1 MLSSVASAASSVL
14 DHFMTPEA
22 LQARVLYRDADI
34 LIIDKPAGLAVHAGP
49 RTVRDL
55 EALLPALRFDGRAP
69 PRLAHRLDTDT
80 SGCLVLARHAK
91 ALTRLGRAFS
101 GRDVEKTYW
110 AVVEGGPAVDLGRI
124 DVPLRKVSDKTG
136 WKILADAQ
144 GQPAVTGFRVLGR
157 AEGFAWL
164 ELTPATG
171 RTHQLRVHASEAGWP
186 MVGDPFYG
194 SGRTADRPLHLMARR
209 ISLPPLGLNRPAA
222 SAEAPPPAHMRA
234 LLRACGFEE

>member
-1 MLSSVASAASSVL
+1 
-14 DHFMTPEA
+14 MTPEA

-49 RTVRDL
+49 KTLRDL
-55 EALLPALRFDGRAP
+55 EALLPALRFDGREV

-110 AVVEGGPAVDLGRI
+110 AVVEGGPQVDMGRI
-124 DVPLRKVSDKTG
+124 DLPLKKVTDKSG
-136 WKILADAQ
+136 WKIVVDAR
-144 GQPAVTGFRVLGR
+144 GQPAVTDFRVLGR
-157 AEGFAWL
+157 SDGFAWL
-164 ELTPATG
+164 ELKPATG

-209 ISLPPLGLNRPAA
+209 ILLPPLGQNRPAA
-222 SAEAPPPAHMRA
+222 SAEAPPPTHMRA
-234 LLRACGFEE
+234 LLMACGLKE

>member
-1 MLSSVASAASSVL
+1 
-14 DHFMTPEA
+14 MTPEA

-49 RTVRDL
+49 KTAADL
-55 EALLPALRFDGRAP
+55 EALLPALTFDGREV

-101 GRDVEKTYW
+101 GRDVRKTYW
-110 AVVEGGPAVDLGRI
+110 AVVEGGPMADLGRI
-124 DVPLRKVSDKTG
+124 DLPLLKRNDRSG
-136 WKILADAQ
+136 WRIVADAK
-144 GQPAVTGFRVLGR
+144 GQPAVTDFRVLGR
-157 AEGFAWL
+157 SDGFAWL
-164 ELTPATG
+164 ELAPATG
-171 RTHQLRVHASEAGWP
+171 RTHQLRVHAAEAGWP

-209 ISLPPLGLNRPAA
+209 IALPPLGASRPAA
-222 SAEAPPPAHMRA
+222 SAEAPPPEHMQA
-234 LLRACGFEE
+234 LLKACGWQPSGPGTAR